1 MIRIFCVI
9 WNFFIIWFSHAIRL
23 VKSGRQFVHKIFRF
37 LYQNFLTDKSDG
49 DNSLEH
55 RGVLRKMEL
64 FVNIVTDKKLLTIFT
79 KSSTLDLWLGFLMHL
94 GNI

>member
-1 MIRIFCVI
+1 MKFFYYMIFTRYSAGKI
-9 WNFFIIWFSHAIRL
+9 WSSICTKDLLKAELHYQINLIQLNNIIT
-23 VKSGRQFVHKIFRF
+23 RF

-79 KSSTLDLWLGFLMHL
+79 KSSTLDL
-94 GNI
+94 